1 MPPFLRG
8 LAAFMVALA
17 ALFFVG
23 GIGGAI
29 LSDLLPDA
37 VAATLGF
44 FAGVASAYLAGRW
57 IWRSLGPV
65 NPHTGKG
72 ESGGSVV
79 VASVVTGA
87 LLLGG
92 IGFVGGFFGP
102 MLLAPQANQGPLLGL
117 FITGPAGVVLGA
129 AAGGI
134 YGMLRV
140 RRSPGAPAGR

>member
-8 LAAFMVALA
+8 LAAFLVAVA
-17 ALFFVG
+17 AFYFVG
-23 GIGGAI
+23 WMGGGL
-29 LSDLLPDA
+29 LSALLPDA
-37 VAATLGF
+37 VAATLGLL
-44 FAGVASAYLAGRW
+44 AGVASAYLAGRW

-65 NPHTGKG
+65 DPDTGKN

-102 MLLAPQANQGPLLGL
+102 MLLTPQANQGPLLGL

-129 AAGGI
+129 VAGGI
-134 YGMLRV
+134 YGMLRA
-140 RRSPGAPAGR
+140 RRSPGAGAGR